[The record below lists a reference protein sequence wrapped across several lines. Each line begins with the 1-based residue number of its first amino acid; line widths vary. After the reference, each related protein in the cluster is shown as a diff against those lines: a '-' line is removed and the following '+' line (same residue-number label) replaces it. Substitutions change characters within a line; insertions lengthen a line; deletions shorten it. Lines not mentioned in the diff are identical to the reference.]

1 MYSPTNTVSDLCINV
16 PLGDCSWK
24 LAPQL
29 NGMQAACGAT
39 SHIKEG
45 MHHLWLIT
53 CKFGLSCAL
62 YTIKSL
68 VNFSQLPVFYA
79 DSCRKKRNWFEKNK
93 PTTNPISIATL
104 HTEAAD
110 WDMPSS
116 ENTTVPPLSS
126 AVQCPHGKLNFSIS
140 LLIQL
145 TLNSY
150 QPEATGHEVILL
162 LGCTP
167 QCNKW

>member
-1 MYSPTNTVSDLCINV
+1 MQKKCYQLIYLLSQHPPPPITQDIYVTVMYSPTNTVSDLHINM

-29 NGMQAACGAT
+29 NGMEAAYRAT

-45 MHHLWLIT
+45 MHHLWVIT

-68 VNFSQLPVFYA
+68 VNFSQLPGFYA

-93 PTTNPISIATL
+93 LTTNPISVATL

-110 WDMPSS
+110 LDMPSS

-126 AVQCPHGKLNFSIS
+126 EC
-140 LLIQL
+140 
-145 TLNSY
+145 
-150 QPEATGHEVILL
+150 
-162 LGCTP
+162 CTMARW
-167 QCNKW
+167 QT